1 MNKYNPGMIVE
12 DLLNNSDKEID
23 KIKTKIQ
30 YTKYTLTQRELSEL
44 SDIYRML
51 ENKIALLIEQN
62 SLIKSLYSILSTF
75 KQQIIQREKLIAKEK
90 KYKNIPDIEYIYV
103 QYILNFLKEVHK
115 TDNFDLNFSSS
126 LI

>member
-62 SLIKSLYSILSTF
+62 SLIKSLYSIL
-75 KQQIIQREKLIAKEK
+75 
-90 KYKNIPDIEYIYV
+90 
-103 QYILNFLKEVHK
+103 
-115 TDNFDLNFSSS
+115 
-126 LI
+126 